1 MLPRPLRKIND
12 FGEVAMSQ
20 TPGRQRSAG
29 ARGRARIEGALLT
42 DVVGRMAG
50 YRGLIVGPMSALPD
64 RRLPWAT
71 LSRWHIDRRPG
82 PGVDAVFDGASLPV
96 MSGSIDVLILS
107 HGLEISPEPHRLMR
121 ECARVLSR
129 RGQWLSLVDNPISP
143 AVIGRELWQVGTL
156 PSACRA
162 VPRAARVID
171 WLRLMGFETTDAW
184 RYGTW
189 LGRVAPQGLAM
200 STPGLAP
207 LGWLFG
213 GYAVLAR
220 RHVRPDATTGRRRMV
235 DVPRGAALARRAH
248 DTSRQS

>member
-20 TPGRQRSAG
+20 MQDRQNTDG
-29 ARGRARIEGALLT
+29 LGGRARIEAALLT
-42 DVVGRMAG
+42 DIVGRMAG
-50 YRGLIVGPMSALPD
+50 YRGLIVGPMSASQAKSLPK
-64 RRLPWAT
+64 AT

-96 MSGSIDVLILS
+96 MSDSIDVLILS
-107 HGLEISPEPHRLMR
+107 HGLEVSPDPHRLMR
-121 ECARVLSR
+121 ECARVLSQ

-143 AVIGRELWQVGTL
+143 AVIGRELWQASAL
-156 PSACRA
+156 PGAFRA
-162 VPRAARVID
+162 VPRAARLID

-184 RYGTW
+184 RYGAW
-189 LGRVAPQGLAM
+189 LGRVAPRGLAM

-207 LGWLFG
+207 LGWLLG

-220 RHVRPDATTGRRRMV
+220 RHVRPDATTGRRRMAG
-235 DVPRGAALARRAH
+235 VPRETALARRAH
-248 DTSRQS
+248 DETS